1 MCLHSSHKLGWEC
14 SLFPATDESQV
25 SNKRWGTLQKLSWQ
39 CLQFKESSSIVTGKI
54 SFLPGLID
62 VAFLGWAC
70 HAGHLGRHAFE
81 GIPEDAVCLQ
91 KTFKT
96 GVGLTHSS

>member
-1 MCLHSSHKLGWEC
+1 MCLHSSHKLGWES

-25 SNKRWGTLQKLSWQ
+25 SNKRWGIQKLSWQ
-39 CLQFKESSSIVTGKI
+39 CLQFKESSIIVTGKK

>member
-1 MCLHSSHKLGWEC
+1 MLTHSTWMGKQPCFGQQMRAKSQTSVGKLAVPPIQGVIHYC
-14 SLFPATDESQV
+14 HRQ
-25 SNKRWGTLQKLSWQ
+25 
-39 CLQFKESSSIVTGKI
+39 
-54 SFLPGLID
+54 SFFSPGLID